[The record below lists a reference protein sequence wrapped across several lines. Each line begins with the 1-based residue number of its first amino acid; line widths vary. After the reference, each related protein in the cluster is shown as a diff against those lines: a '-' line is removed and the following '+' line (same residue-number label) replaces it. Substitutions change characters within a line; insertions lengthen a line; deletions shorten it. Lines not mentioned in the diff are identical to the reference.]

1 MSHNSDLLA
10 DSQTQI
16 SAGFYG
22 VGLRGMLAD
31 WLSKGKR
38 KKATTDFTDYTDSLK
53 YLALPLRL
61 DLSRQWQGFLGLS
74 FPRKRESNSI
84 LSAIRY
90 LLNADL

>member
-1 MSHNSDLLA
+1 MNVIETIRMSHNSDLLA

-38 KKATTDFTDYTDSLK
+38 KKSD
-53 YLALPLRL
+53 
-61 DLSRQWQGFLGLS
+61 
-74 FPRKRESNSI
+74 
-84 LSAIRY
+84 
-90 LLNADL
+90 ADCAETADNF